1 MCTICSA
8 CYFSHRIWTVKFEL
22 VIYQNFNQE
31 KNIKVTLAL
40 TSLGIPMKITT
51 GYHSKIKVG
60 SNLIKTQKQTFS
72 TKLSKQSFI
81 LGSSPFFA
89 DLPCKAFFQYV
100 SYSSRYFH
108 PTFEPSPSITLFFI
122 GIFNFIGIDSTLSSL
137 VESIIIL
144 VIKQFFKVQCFNQ
157 KEISKNSTLLSKSFY
172 CETHYLS
179 KRSRNCH
186 CTKK

>member
-60 SNLIKTQKQTFS
+60 SNLIKT
-72 TKLSKQSFI
+72 
-81 LGSSPFFA
+81 
-89 DLPCKAFFQYV
+89 
-100 SYSSRYFH
+100 
-108 PTFEPSPSITLFFI
+108 
-122 GIFNFIGIDSTLSSL
+122 
-137 VESIIIL
+137 
-144 VIKQFFKVQCFNQ
+144 
-157 KEISKNSTLLSKSFY
+157 
-172 CETHYLS
+172 
-179 KRSRNCH
+179 
-186 CTKK
+186 